1 MEKIKIITV
10 STADLPEDI
19 VKKYD
24 IEVLPLI
31 VNVGEKSYLDGID
44 ITTPELLEIME
55 TEDKFP
61 TTSQVNPQR
70 FFECFEKYIN
80 QGYKILMLNMSSK
93 MSGTYQASC
102 IARDMLDKK
111 DEVVVADT
119 LNVTSGLGVLV
130 LKACRL
136 KQEGFSLCEIKN
148 QIEETIPHVKSALVF
163 NSLDNLVKGGR
174 LSRTAGAIGN
184 ILGIKP
190 ILAVQNGEIAVIN
203 KVRGTKKAVK
213 TVLEYTTNL
222 GFSEKDTVV
231 LLHIDEEEIRLSLR
245 SNLESNNINFIE
257 CQVGCV
263 VGAHSGAHACGI
275 FFIEK
280 Y

>member
-10 STADLPEDI
+10 STSDLNEDI

-31 VNVGEKSYLDGID
+31 VNIGEKSYLDGVD
-44 ITTPELLEIME
+44 ISTSKLLEIMKNE
-55 TEDKFP
+55 TRFP

-70 FFECFEKYIN
+70 YFECFEKYLN
-80 QGYKILMLNMSSK
+80 EGYKILLLNMSSK
-93 MSGTYQASC
+93 MSGTYQSSC

-111 DEVVVADT
+111 EDVVVIDT

-136 KQEGFSLCEIKN
+136 REEGLSLYEIKDK
-148 QIEETIPHVKSALVF
+148 IEEAIPHVKSALIF

-184 ILGIKP
+184 ILGIKL
-190 ILAVQNGEIAVIN
+190 ILEVKDGEMAVMN

-213 TVLEYTTNL
+213 TVLEYTSRL
-222 GFSEKDTVV
+222 GFSEKDTAI
-231 LLHIDEEEIRLSLR
+231 LLHIDEEEVRASLR
-245 SNLESNNINFIE
+245 VNLESNNNNFIE
-257 CQVGCV
+257 CEVGCV
-263 VGAHSGAHACGI
+263 VGAHCGAQACGI